1 MTLRAG
7 FARRDI
13 TQPLGTPSSL
23 GLFTAVTEI
32 WDPLTATAA
41 VLESDGE
48 RVALVGLDLC
58 GLLAAPHRSIRDAVA
73 SRTGIEADRVVLNVS
88 HTHSAPYISA
98 DLQELL
104 RPYGLRLHDDEYAAS
119 LEEAIVDAVAEA
131 ADTAAPARVTVG
143 RGLVERVAG
152 NRRPK
157 LPDGRTVHR
166 YGRPAQELRELPEG
180 LIDPEVMV
188 VRFDRPDGGPIAA
201 LLSYSCHPTA
211 SGLGYPTN
219 VSADFVGHGR
229 TKVEEA
235 TGLTCLFLQ
244 GCAGDQ
250 GTGKWVSATPW
261 EDTVAMGERFARGV
275 FHALMMAHPVDT
287 GALRVSQSSLALDL
301 DPMPVAELEAE
312 FDAAVRDRQSAE
324 IVAIGDR
331 LVLGQRIDELRVAPI
346 ISIRLGSGLAIVVL
360 PGEVFLEHG
369 LRIRAASPFADTL
382 VAAYND
388 NTLQY
393 IPTEAAF
400 PDGAYEVDGGWRY
413 VRPGEGERLAD
424 EAVGLL
430 DTLRA

>member
-1 MTLRAG
+1 VTLRAC

-98 DLQELL
+98 DLQELI

-166 YGRPAQELRELPEG
+166 YGRPPQELRELPEG

-188 VRFDRPDGGPIAA
+188 VRFDRPDGGPIGA

-275 FHALMMAHPVDT
+275 SRALIAAHPVET

-301 DPMPVAELEAE
+301 DPMPVAELDAE

-346 ISIRLGSGLAIVVL
+346 ISIRLGPGLAIVVL

-413 VRPGEGERLAD
+413 IRPGEGERLAD
-424 EAVGLL
+424 EAVRLL
-430 DTLRA
+430 DTLRV

>member
-32 WDPLTATAA
+32 WDPLSATAV

-48 RVALVGLDLC
+48 RIALVGLDLC
-58 GLLAAPHRSIRDAVA
+58 GLLAASHRSIRDAVA
-73 SRTGIEADRVVLNVS
+73 ARTGLAADRVVLNVS
-88 HTHSAPYISA
+88 HSHSAPYISA

-104 RPYGLRLHDDEYAAS
+104 RPYGLRLHDDDYAAS
-119 LEEAIVDAVAEA
+119 LQTAVAEAVAEA
-131 ADTAAPARVTVG
+131 ADTATPARVAVG

-157 LPDGRTVHR
+157 LSDGRTVHR
-166 YGRPAQELRELPEG
+166 YGRPPQELRDLPEG
-180 LIDPEVMV
+180 LIDPEVTV
-188 VRFDRPDGGPIAA
+188 VRFDRPDGRPIGAI
-201 LLSYSCHPTA
+201 LSYSCHPTA

-229 TKVEEA
+229 TKVEDP
-235 TGLTCLFLQ
+235 TGLTCVFLQ

-261 EDTVAMGERFARGV
+261 EDTVAMGDRFARGV
-275 FHALMMAHPVDT
+275 TEALATAHPVEE
-287 GALRVSQSSLALDL
+287 GELLVVRSLLPLDL
-301 DPMPVAELEAE
+301 DPMSVAELEAR
-312 FDAAVRDRQSAE
+312 FDGAVGDRDSAD

-331 LVLGQRIDELRVAPI
+331 LVMARRLDELAVAAI
-346 ISIRLGSGLAIVVL
+346 VTIRLGPALAIVVL

-369 LRIRAASPFADTL
+369 LRIRAGSPFADTL

-388 NTLQY
+388 STLQY

-413 VRPGEGERLAD
+413 IRPGEGERLAD
-424 EAVGLL
+424 EAVRSLES
-430 DTLRA
+430 LRR